1 MVLERI
7 GDPMRAMR
15 LLFICMVLVVQ
26 LFSSIIVTLS
36 SEQILRAL
44 QTPQTLTG
52 LISGSLSVILMVI
65 LMAGLFLPQ
74 FDHMSRYIRLVD
86 TARNIV
92 DHARANEP
100 MDPRELDA
108 YREMLKSQE
117 WGVDGTSPTLPTR
130 HFPRRRPP
138 SALPAQQQQDE
149 WPYGR

>member
-1 MVLERI
+1 
-7 GDPMRAMR
+7 MRAMR

-44 QTPQTLTG
+44 HTPQTLTG

-74 FDHMSRYIRLVD
+74 FDRMSRYIHLMD
-86 TARNIV
+86 SARNIV
-92 DHARANEP
+92 DRVRANEAL
-100 MDPRELDA
+100 DPRELDN
-108 YREMLKSQE
+108 YRDLFKSQE
-117 WGVDGTSPTLPTR
+117 WGVDGNSPTQPTKR
-130 HFPRRRPP
+130 ATAARRQAPN
-138 SALPAQQQQDE
+138 SQDE